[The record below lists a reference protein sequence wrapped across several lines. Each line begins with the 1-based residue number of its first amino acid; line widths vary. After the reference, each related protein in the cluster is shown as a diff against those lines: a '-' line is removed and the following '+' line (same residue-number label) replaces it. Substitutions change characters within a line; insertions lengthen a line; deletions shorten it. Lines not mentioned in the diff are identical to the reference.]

1 MQDNIS
7 IERTREA
14 QQAQTVRIKP
24 RWHTT
29 VLHMLY
35 YAIMVVFL
43 VFYMLPFWGTVMTSF
58 KTNSEVMTSTPI
70 TRRALYF
77 WVPCAHMH

>member
-1 MQDNIS
+1 MPDNMS
-7 IERTREA
+7 IERTKAA

-29 VLHMLY
+29 VLHIVY
-35 YAIMVVFL
+35 YAIMAAFL
-43 VFYMLPFWGTVMTSF
+43 VFYMLPFWGTIMTSF

-70 TRRALYF
+70 T
-77 WVPCAHMH
+77 PPTP